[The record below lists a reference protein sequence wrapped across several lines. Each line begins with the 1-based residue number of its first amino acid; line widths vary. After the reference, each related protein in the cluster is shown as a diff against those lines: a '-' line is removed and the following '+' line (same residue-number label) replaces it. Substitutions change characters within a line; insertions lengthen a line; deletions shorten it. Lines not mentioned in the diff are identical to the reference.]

1 MAKSTKRSGRN
12 VTRKVL
18 RLPQGVLNTALGI
31 ATSTRKGTV
40 RLAKRTGNGAF
51 KVTGTALGTARN
63 VSKSAVNTVGN
74 IGVRATKGVTKL
86 VKNSIDL
93 ASNIT
98 AGTLKG
104 ISRTV
109 RNGKKQKRSTRRR

>member
-1 MAKSTKRSGRN
+1 MAKRTKRSGRN

-40 RLAKRTGNGAF
+40 SLAKRTGNGAF
-51 KVTGTALGTARN
+51 KITGTALGTARN

-74 IGVRATKGVTKL
+74 IGITATKGVTKL

-104 ISRTV
+104 VSRTV
-109 RNGKKQKRSTRRR
+109 RNGKKRSTRRRRA